1 MSDKKLKKRC
11 IAFDMDTKALQ
22 KYYKDD
28 NWRNAYNDIGAYL
41 HKQDFTHE
49 QGSVY
54 DSKNPMSKTE
64 LTLIINSLFKQFKW
78 FPLCVKSIRGYE
90 QPDVVNYTP
99 QAKEYIDRDYIKFI
113 SIAKKSSKSKTAIKK
128 IDKPK
133 SRTNHTN
140 DGIGIGL

>member
-1 MSDKKLKKRC
+1 MSDKKIKKRC

-54 DSKNPMSKTE
+54 DSINPMTKTE
-64 LTLIINSLFKQFKW
+64 LTLIINGIFKQFKW

-113 SIAKKSSKSKTAIKK
+113 SIAKKSSKSKTATKK

>member
-1 MSDKKLKKRC
+1 MN
-11 IAFDMDTKALQ
+11 TKALQ

-28 NWRNAYNDIGAYL
+28 NWRNAYTDIGAYL
-41 HKQDFTHE
+41 HKQGFTHE

-54 DSKNPMSKTE
+54 DSKNPISKTE

-113 SIAKKSSKSKTAIKK
+113 SIAKKSSKSKTATKK
-128 IDKPK
+128 FNKPNPHK
-133 SRTNHTN
+133 NHTN
-140 DGIGIGL
+140 DNGGMEL